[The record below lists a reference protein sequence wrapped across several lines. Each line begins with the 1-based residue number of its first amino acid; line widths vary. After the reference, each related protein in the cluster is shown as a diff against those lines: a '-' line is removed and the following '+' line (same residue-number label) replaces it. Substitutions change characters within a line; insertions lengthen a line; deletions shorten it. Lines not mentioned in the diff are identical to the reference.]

1 MHKEKARTQKALDRK
16 INAIKA
22 ISSFYNSLTVDHVE
36 AVELVKTTKQLE
48 SVHAELDEKLLN
60 LEEELRVL
68 EQQIGDERRTLY
80 TEAKGGNWRLGQLA
94 SIMIA
99 AEKDTDVEIV
109 LVYGAT
115 PFVIISQWLVGLNI
129 SIRCV

>member
-1 MHKEKARTQKALDRK
+1 MDRK

>member
-1 MHKEKARTQKALDRK
+1 LRKEKTRVQKTLDRK
-16 INAIKA
+16 INAIEA
-22 ISSFYNSLTVDHVE
+22 INSFYNSLTVDHVD

-68 EQQIGDERRTLY
+68 EQQIGDERRTLDN
-80 TEAKGGNWRLGQLA
+80 EAKGDNWRLRQLA
-94 SIMIA
+94 SITIA

-115 PFVIISQWLVGLNI
+115 LCHFTMASWINHFH
-129 SIRCV
+129 